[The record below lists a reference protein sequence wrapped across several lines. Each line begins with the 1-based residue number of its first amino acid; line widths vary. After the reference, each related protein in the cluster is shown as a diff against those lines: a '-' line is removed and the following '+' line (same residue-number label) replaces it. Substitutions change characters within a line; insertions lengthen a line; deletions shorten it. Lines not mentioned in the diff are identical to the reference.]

1 MYSYCSAVDKE
12 LIYLSI
18 TIVAAIPVLH
28 RIGKELLDGNWSTDL
43 IAAVSILTGIVTGQY
58 LVALI
63 IIVMITGGSILESYA
78 IRRASSALSAL
89 AERLPTIA
97 HRVNAGGHEDV
108 PLDAILVED
117 HLLIFPHEVSPAD
130 GVVVKGQGRMDES
143 FLTGEPYEVKKA
155 PGVEVISGAKNGN
168 SLLEIRVLRAP
179 KDSRYAQIM
188 GVMKDSELRRP
199 RIRRLADQLGAWY
212 SPIALV
218 IAAVAGWWA
227 YDWQRFLAVIVVA
240 TPCPLLISIPVA
252 LIGSISRAARAGI
265 VIRDPAILEEMPNV
279 KTFIFDKTG
288 TLTRGKPQLVDVL
301 PATGVSA
308 DEALAQIASLERY
321 SKHPLAT
328 PILNAAEVKGL
339 VLLDADEV
347 SEQAGQGLEAKMA
360 GATFAVVGRKQ
371 FEGREA
377 LPPLPAGHLE
387 CLLLKNGQLV
397 AAFHFFDA
405 PRQDTRLFLDHLGP
419 RHGGRRTV
427 LLTGDQAAAAQQLAK
442 QVGIKEVLAAQSP
455 EQKLEFIREANKQG
469 PTLYVG
475 DGINDGPALA
485 AATVGI
491 AFGSASNVTGAAAS
505 AVVLEPSL
513 AKIDELLHL
522 GIRLRRIALV
532 STVGGLALSTIGMGF
547 AAFGYLSPLYGALLQ
562 EAIDVLSVLNA
573 LRTSLGDDK
582 VDYDQG

>member
-1 MYSYCSAVDKE
+1 MYSYSSAVTPD
-12 LIYLSI
+12 LIYLAI
-18 TIVAAIPVLH
+18 TLVAAIPALH
-28 RIGKELLDGNWSTDL
+28 RIGKELLEGNWSTDL
-43 IAAVSILTGIVTGQY
+43 IAAVSIITGIVTGQY

-63 IIVMITGGSILESYA
+63 IIVMVSGGGILESYA

-97 HRVNAGGHEDV
+97 HRVVAKDHEDV
-108 PLDAILVED
+108 PLEAVQIDD

-130 GVVVKGQGRMDES
+130 GVVVEGQGHMDES

-155 PGVEVISGAKNGN
+155 PGVAVISGAKNGN
-168 SLLEIRVLRAP
+168 SLLKIRVLRRP
-179 KDSRYAQIM
+179 QDSRYAQIM
-188 GVMKDSELRRP
+188 SVMKDSELRRP

-212 SPIALV
+212 SPIALC
-218 IAAVAGWWA
+218 IAGFAGWWA
-227 YDWQRFLAVIVVA
+227 HDWQRFLAVIVVA

-265 VIRDPAILEEMPNV
+265 IIRDPAILEEIPRV

-288 TLTRGKPQLVDVL
+288 TLTRGKPQLVNIL
-301 PATGVSA
+301 PAAGIEA

-328 PILNAAEVKGL
+328 PILSLAKLKGL
-339 VLLDADEV
+339 TLLDADEV
-347 SEQAGQGLEAKMA
+347 SEQAGQGLSAQMGKA
-360 GATFAVVGRKQ
+360 HFAVIGRKQ
-371 FEGREA
+371 FAGREA
-377 LPPLPAGHLE
+377 LPALPPGHLE
-387 CLLLKNGQLV
+387 CLLLKNGELV

-405 PRQDTRLFLDHLGP
+405 PREDTRLFLDHLGP
-419 RHGGRRTV
+419 RHGGKRTV
-427 LLTGDQAAAAQQLAK
+427 LLTGDQPAAAQQLAA
-442 QVGIKEVLAAQSP
+442 QVGIQEVLAAQSP
-455 EQKLEFIREANKQG
+455 EQKLEFIRKANEQG

-522 GIRLRRIALV
+522 GIRLRRIAIV

-547 AAFGYLSPLYGALLQ
+547 AAMGYLTPLYGALLQ

>member
-1 MYSYCSAVDKE
+1 MNTD

-18 TIVAAIPVLH
+18 TLVAAIPVLY
-28 RIGKELLDGNWSTDL
+28 RIGRELLEGNWSTDL
-43 IAAVSILTGIVTGQY
+43 IAAVAIITGIVTGQY

-63 IIVMITGGSILESYA
+63 IIVMITGGGILESYA

-97 HRVNAGGHEDV
+97 HRVTTNDHEDV
-108 PLDAILVED
+108 PLDRIEVDD

-130 GVVVKGQGRMDES
+130 GVVFKGQGHMDES

-155 PGVEVISGAKNGN
+155 PGVQVISGAKNGN
-168 SLLEIRVLRAP
+168 SLIEIRVVRRP
-179 KDSRYAQIM
+179 QDSRYAQIM
-188 GVMKDSELRRP
+188 NVMKDSEMRRP

-212 SPIALV
+212 SPIALL
-218 IAAVAGWWA
+218 IAAAAGWWA

-265 VIRDPAILEEMPNV
+265 VIRDPAILEEIPRV
-279 KTFIFDKTG
+279 QTFIFDKTG
-288 TLTRGKPQLVDVL
+288 TLTRGKPQLVNIL
-301 PATGVSA
+301 PAAGVNA

-328 PILNAAEVKGL
+328 PILSLAELKGL
-339 VLLDADEV
+339 KLLDADEV
-347 SEQAGQGLEAKMA
+347 SEQAGQGLNAQMA
-360 GATFAVVGRKQ
+360 NAHFAVIGRKQ
-371 FEGREA
+371 FEGRESLPA
-377 LPPLPAGHLE
+377 LPPGHLE
-387 CLLLKNGQLV
+387 CLLLKNNELV
-397 AAFHFFDA
+397 ATFHFFDA
-405 PRQDTRLFLDHLGP
+405 PRKDTRLFLDHLGP
-419 RHGGRRTV
+419 RHGGKRTV
-427 LLTGDQAAAAQQLAK
+427 LLTGDQQAAAQQLAA
-442 QVGIKEVLAAQSP
+442 QVGINEVLAAQSP
-455 EQKLEFIREANKQG
+455 EQKLEFIRKANEQG

-491 AFGSASNVTGAAAS
+491 AFGSSSNVTSAAAS

-522 GIRLRRIALV
+522 GIRLRRIALL

-547 AAFGYLSPLYGALLQ
+547 AAAGYLSPLYGALLQ